1 MRDWITLKSCFWYF
15 EVVESQDIFPELS
28 EVVVNASGSVTPV
41 CLIADTIPLTSYDF
55 VEEKFDFVEA
65 MIRSSEFDS
74 SSNSGCDN
82 QNDRVFICVFE

>member
-1 MRDWITLKSCFWYF
+1 MRGWITLKGCFGYF
-15 EVVESQDIFPELS
+15 EVVKSQDIFPELS
-28 EVVVNASGSVTPV
+28 EVVVSASSSVTPV
-41 CLIADTIPLTSYDF
+41 CLIAEAIPLTSYDF

-65 MIRSSEFDS
+65 MIRSSKFDS